1 MKKLMSL
8 LVLVALLTLA
18 ACGGADTDST
28 SQQEGNEEATKSKA
42 KATEIS
48 ILLGKPEIA
57 KQFDEAIADF
67 SAENNVKVTVIPLAG
82 SNAFER
88 MTSLYASG
96 NAPTIMMMA
105 QEFESFQDNLLD
117 LSNEPWIDSVQEGMT
132 DFITADG
139 NVYGQPLT
147 VEAFG
152 FIYNK
157 AVLDQAVGGDFDPA
171 TVRTHD
177 QFKQLLENLDAL
189 EGVDPIHVSPMD
201 WSLGAHLTNPF
212 FAAQSSDRDERHQF
226 MQDLKDGNVSLEEND
241 VFQGWLNTFEMM
253 KEHNSD
259 KNSPLAPQYDDGP
272 LALAGGK
279 VGLWFMGNWAYP
291 QLNEIDPEGEY
302 GFLPV
307 PISNDA
313 SDFGNN
319 EISVGVPSYWVVDA
333 AQSTEEQQEAAK
345 AFLNWLV
352 STEQGQEHYVNG
364 LNLIPVFDNFEV
376 EPQDSLSLSIL
387 EYMSGNHTLEW
398 MNSYYPA
405 DGWPTMGSALQ
416 KYTSDNIDREGLI
429 NEFESYWESVKE

>member
-1 MKKLMSL
+1 MKKLLSL
-8 LVLVALLTLA
+8 LVLMALLTLA
-18 ACGGADTDST
+18 ACGGGDTDST
-28 SQQEGNEEATKSKA
+28 SEQEGNTGAAEGSG

-57 KQFDEAIADF
+57 KQFDAAIAEF

-82 SNAFER
+82 SNAYER

-96 NAPTIMMMA
+96 NAPTIMMMGSEFDVF
-105 QEFESFQDNLLD
+105 QENLLD
-117 LSNEPWIDSVQEGMT
+117 LSNEPWMETVQEGMV
-132 DFITADG
+132 DFVTVDDS
-139 NVYGQPLT
+139 VYGQPLT

-177 QFKQLLENLDAL
+177 QLKELLESLEAL

-201 WSLGAHLTNPF
+201 WSLGAHFTNPL

-226 MQDLKDGNVSLEEND
+226 LQDIKDGNVSLADND
-241 VFQGWLNTFEMM
+241 VFQGWLTTMDLM
-253 KEHNSD
+253 KEYNSA

-291 QLNEIDPEGEY
+291 QLAEIDPEGEY

-313 SDFGNN
+313 SDYGNS

-333 AQSTEEQQEAAK
+333 AQSTEAQQEAAK

-352 STEQGQEHYVNG
+352 ASEEGQEHYVNG
-364 LNLIPVFDNFEV
+364 LNLIPVFDNFQVLPE
-376 EPQDSLSLSIL
+376 DSLSLSVL
-387 EYMSGNHTLEW
+387 GYMEGNNTLEW
-398 MNSYYPA
+398 VNTYYPA
-405 DGWPTMGSALQ
+405 DGFPAMGASLQ
-416 KYTSDNIDREGLI
+416 KYLSDNIDEAGLI
-429 NEFESYWESVKE
+429 NEFESYWQSVKE